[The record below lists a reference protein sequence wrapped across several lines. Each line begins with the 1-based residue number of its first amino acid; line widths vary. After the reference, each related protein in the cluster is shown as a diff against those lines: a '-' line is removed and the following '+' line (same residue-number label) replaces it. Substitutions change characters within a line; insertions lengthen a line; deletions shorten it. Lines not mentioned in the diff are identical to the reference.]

1 MNQYQPEY
9 KALEYPEIARRI
21 KKSEYAEALKLAK
34 KHGPTCLAI

>member
-34 KHGPTCLAI
+34 KYGLTRLAR